1 MGILNKMLN
10 EISGFVDALKD
21 LIVIYTWKETWVAP
35 FAALGIV
42 AVWSTFAF
50 AFFVP
55 NPWRSMIVWGLFLG
69 LTVGAAAV
77 HYMQKWAK
85 G

>member
-10 EISGFVDALKD
+10 EIRGFIDVIED
-21 LIVIYTWKETWVAP
+21 LIIIYTWKETWVAP
-35 FAALGIV
+35 FAALGV
-42 AVWSTFAF
+42 VTVWFTFAF

-55 NPWRSMIVWGLFLG
+55 NPWRSMIIWGLSLG
-69 LTVGAAAV
+69 LTVGVAAV
-77 HYMQKWAK
+77 HYMQKGAK